1 MFVLDLARATKDIIK
16 YKANLEGYCRYRR
29 RETFLVLMLLIVIL
43 FVPLDG
49 VLVNAV
55 ADNLRTLSASILTL
69 SFVLIRMVLY
79 RKGIRRPAL
88 AGNRAVV
95 LGPLVSQR

>member
-1 MFVLDLARATKDIIK
+1 
-16 YKANLEGYCRYRR
+16 
-29 RETFLVLMLLIVIL
+29 MLLIVIL

-49 VLVNAV
+49 VLVNIV
-55 ADNLRTLSASILTL
+55 ADNLRTLSTSILSL
-69 SFVLIRMVLY
+69 SFVLIRLVLY

-95 LGPLVSQR
+95 LGASVPQR